1 MHTTVFLF
9 LIFFF
14 LSCYMVVMTL
24 APHQS
29 SSLTACSF
37 CFISC
42 RAHFHSCMTVA
53 GADSVPS
60 ILLGRVTATVTGE
73 VTMGERGKERRSEGR
88 RIKTDNNGRVPE
100 YRYTCTDTA
109 LALQST
115 SVYHVCYY
123 SIVGKA
129 QVKPTLLLLVVSQRP

>member
-1 MHTTVFLF
+1 
-9 LIFFF
+9 
-14 LSCYMVVMTL
+14 
-24 APHQS
+24 
-29 SSLTACSF
+29 
-37 CFISC
+37 
-42 RAHFHSCMTVA
+42 MTVA

-109 LALQST
+109 LALQLPHS
-115 SVYHVCYY
+115 S
-123 SIVGKA
+123 
-129 QVKPTLLLLVVSQRP
+129 LLLLYLVWYGSEC